1 MSIRGEHPLRG
12 EGAGLA
18 AAVLAFCRG
27 NGRSLLMF
35 ELKSVQSKLVAAFAS
50 FILFIAF
57 MALSTFIIVSM
68 QKDDSNDR
76 NIVSKQITLTQ
87 EIAKEAFEVAHGD
100 ATQKPLEE
108 ALDRFESHHAG
119 LMRGDGGH
127 GIPKVTDSE
136 ARETLEAIDAA
147 WQKYGGDIHNI
158 LASGPSIAATMLYV
172 KQFGERLQD
181 EVDKLNQ
188 TPIRTQKPENFQEV
202 HGLGDKIPKEIGLV
216 IVGDSPAA
224 ELRSDAERFERN
236 LSALKAGA
244 HDPVSAARIAEV
256 QRVWSDLRG
265 HVESAVSHGGLVSAS
280 QTEIKK
286 MNPLILR
293 DLEKLNDRLE
303 ALFGRKTL
311 ILETIQII
319 FFLASIILCV
329 VLILVVRT
337 NFVQPLRD
345 SVELAKRISDG
356 DITGGVTVVTDDE
369 VGNLGH
375 ALNGMSGNL
384 RELIGQV
391 KEGAEQV
398 AGGTM
403 NLTGQT
409 ATMKLNIDAV
419 NVSVTETSTA
429 VESMAKTT
437 FHIQSRTNK
446 LAESSEAVSSSI
458 EEMGVSIKQAETVAV
473 KMAKSVDDASA
484 SIEQTAISILEV
496 TGSADEIAKLADAD
510 AERVTGLYGA
520 VRNFS
525 KRADSIATA
534 SDQVFASVEQLAA
547 NIREVAANSG
557 EAGNF
562 SRRTAEDAANGTK
575 ALNEAIAA
583 MERIRR
589 LVEDASRV
597 IKGLSGHA
605 DSIGNIIV
613 VIDGIAEQ
621 TNLLALNAAIEAAR
635 AGEHGRGFAVVAE
648 EIRKLAERSGMA
660 TKEIAGLIK
669 GVQKESAVA
678 VNAMNR
684 GTAEVEQGALLAQN
698 SGEALKTIVLGVEK
712 TVLLVNA
719 IVTATREQQSASQQV
734 SKAMSD
740 VLEQSEEIKEN
751 SAKLEKDAGEVMD
764 HVKQV
769 KFASGQIARSTKEQS
784 ASIELIARAISELS
798 DVAQQVLGGTKEQT
812 VAADQIIKAVNN
824 ISEQLFEIKGE
835 TDAQAVIAKQV
846 GEAMRKVSTLSNE
859 NKKQIETGTADI
871 AAMARQAREMAELI
885 AKFRIDNRSTRAIT
899 PSGESYAS

>member
-1 MSIRGEHPLRG
+1 
-12 EGAGLA
+12 
-18 AAVLAFCRG
+18 
-27 NGRSLLMF
+27 MF
-35 ELKSVQSKLVAAFAS
+35 MLKSVQSKLVAAFVA
-50 FILFIAF
+50 FMLFIVLQ
-57 MALSTFIIVSM
+57 ALATLLIISM
-68 QKDDSNDR
+68 QKDNYNVLS
-76 NIVSKQITLTQ
+76 IAGKQISLTQ
-87 EIAKEAFEVAHGD
+87 EIAKESFEVVHGD
-100 ATQKPLEE
+100 TNQKLLED
-108 ALDRFESHHAG
+108 ALDRFEGYHAG
-119 LMRGDGGH
+119 LMKGDSSR
-127 GIPKVTDSE
+127 GIPKVTDAE
-136 ARETLEAIDAA
+136 ARETLETIDAMC
-147 WQKYGGDIHNI
+147 QKYGADIRDI
-158 LASGPSIAATMLYV
+158 VASAPAIAPTIAFV
-172 KQFGERLQD
+172 NQNGERLQN
-181 EVDKLNQ
+181 EVDKLNL

-202 HGLGDKIPKEIGLV
+202 HGLGDKIPKEIMMV
-216 IVGDSPAA
+216 IFGDSPADT
-224 ELRSDAERFERN
+224 LRGDAERFERN
-236 LSALKAGA
+236 LNALKAA
-244 HDPVSAARIAEV
+244 SHDPVSTARLGEV
-256 QRVWSDLRG
+256 QRVWSELRG
-265 HVESAVSHGGLVSAS
+265 HVDIAVSRGGVINVSLHDI
-280 QTEIKK
+280 QR

-293 DLEKLNDRLE
+293 ELEKLSGRMN
-303 ALFGRKTL
+303 ALIEGKTL
-311 ILETIQII
+311 IMQVEPLI
-319 FFLASIILCV
+319 FIFASIVLCV
-329 VLILVVRT
+329 VLAAKVRKSI
-337 NFVQPLRD
+337 VLPLLE
-345 SVELAKRISDG
+345 SVELAKRISAG

-369 VGNLGH
+369 VGNLSH
-375 ALNGMSGNL
+375 ALNDMSNNL
-384 RELIGQV
+384 RELIGQAKV
-391 KEGAEQV
+391 GADQV

-409 ATMKLNIDAV
+409 VTMKANIDAV
-419 NVSVTETSTA
+419 NVSVAETSTA
-429 VESMAKTT
+429 VASMGKTT
-437 FHIQSRTNK
+437 SRIQTRTNE

-458 EEMGVSIKQAETVAV
+458 EEMGVSIKQAEAVAI

-484 SIEQTAISILEV
+484 SIEETAISILEV

-520 VRNFS
+520 VRDFS
-525 KRADSIATA
+525 KRADSIASA

-562 SRRTAEDAANGTK
+562 SRRTAEDAASGTK

-589 LVEDASRV
+589 LVEDASGV

-751 SAKLEKDAGEVMD
+751 SAKLEKDAAEVMD

-769 KFASGQIARSTKEQS
+769 KLASGQIARSTKEQS
-784 ASIELIARAISELS
+784 VSIELIARAISELS
-798 DVAQQVLGGTKEQT
+798 DVAQQVLAGTKEQT

-846 GEAMRKVSTLSNE
+846 GEAMGKVSTLSDE
-859 NKKQIETGTADI
+859 NKKQIDIGTADI
-871 AAMARQAREMAELI
+871 AAMARQAKEMAELI
-885 AKFRIDNRSTRAIT
+885 AKFRIDNRTTRAIT
-899 PSGESYAS
+899 PSGEPYAS